1 MCVLRS
7 GIKGYLDA
15 KDRSEIYRKL
25 ILSDSV
31 VLSRSTISI
40 KLKHMAKMAKL
51 RDEAVA
57 NLVADQLLVKG
68 NWFASGSVKG
78 KITLEIGYLK
88 GHPGN
93 NAEAKSRF
101 AELLASYGID
111 YSDFERSFTKSKT
124 GNTPRIL
131 DMTDIKQTSWL
142 YSSRLADIIQNNDFL
157 RKRVKLDPMAV
168 RQESGG

>member
-1 MCVLRS
+1 
-7 GIKGYLDA
+7 
-15 KDRSEIYRKL
+15 
-25 ILSDSV
+25 
-31 VLSRSTISI
+31 
-40 KLKHMAKMAKL
+40 MARL
-51 RDEAVA
+51 RDEAVG

-68 NWFASGSVKG
+68 DWFASRSVKG

-93 NAEAKSRF
+93 NVEAHSHF

-111 YSDFERSFTKSKT
+111 YVDFERSFTKGKT

-142 YSSRLADIIQNNDFL
+142 YSSHLADMIQNNDFL
-157 RKRVKLDPMAV
+157 RRRVTLDPVAI
-168 RQESGG
+168 RQQSIG